1 VIINEKRRSHYVI
14 HSIFLLLLLY
24 FINGIVNLWG
34 YARLAIGPGKGGY
47 YHPRFFFRENAYE
60 ICKMQRRRIIK
71 GGASTASSPKSSAFS
86 TKETVSA
93 ATNTSSFQQQ
103 QVIVA
108 AKKQKKFKRQPSL
121 SAVSVVSQ
129 GSSDCELSPIKPP
142 KTLTTTTM
150 TMMMPTSLPDSSK
163 SNCTAASTSIAT
175 AISPD
180 NNRSLQSI
188 LDLDLDFDGLEFLP
202 PSQVQQQQQQES
214 AATTTINTYINPP
227 QGGDCIDFEGRSYFF
242 LDDKEIATAYNTA
255 CDVEL
260 LRSPSTAPVPRRVSR
275 QNHEQKQ
282 LSAAAAAVPI
292 GMVPALPNLTTANML
307 SEISRRRVSV
317 EIDKFA
323 AASRRVYDH
332 AASASASTSTSASV
346 STTEQQDDDGDE
358 WWQ

>member
-1 VIINEKRRSHYVI
+1 M
-14 HSIFLLLLLY
+14 
-24 FINGIVNLWG
+24 NLWG

-47 YHPRFFFRENAYE
+47 YHPRFFFRENVYE

-71 GGASTASSPKSSAFS
+71 GGASTASSPKSTAFS

-93 ATNTSSFQQQ
+93 ANTSGSQQQ
-103 QVIVA
+103 QVITA

-150 TMMMPTSLPDSSK
+150 MMMPTSLPDSSK
-163 SNCTAASTSIAT
+163 SNCTAATTSIAA
-175 AISPD
+175 AISLD
-180 NNRSLQSI
+180 NNKSLQSM
-188 LDLDLDFDGLEFLP
+188 LDLDLDFDGLEFSS
-202 PSQVQQQQQQES
+202 PSQVQQQQES
-214 AATTTINTYINPP
+214 ATTTTTTTTTYTNPP

-242 LDDKEIATAYNTA
+242 LDEKEIATAYNTA

-260 LRSPSTAPVPRRVSR
+260 LRNTPTAPVPRRVSR

-292 GMVPALPNLTTANML
+292 GMVPSLPNLTTANML

-332 AASASASTSTSASV
+332 EACASASTSTSASV
-346 STTEQQDDDGDE
+346 STTEQQDDDDE

>member
-1 VIINEKRRSHYVI
+1 M
-14 HSIFLLLLLY
+14 
-24 FINGIVNLWG
+24 NLWG

-47 YHPRFFFRENAYE
+47 YHPRFFFRENVYE

-71 GGASTASSPKSSAFS
+71 GGASTASSPKSTAFS

-93 ATNTSSFQQQ
+93 ANTSGSQQQ
-103 QVIVA
+103 QVITA
-108 AKKQKKFKRQPSL
+108 AKKQKKLKRQPSL

-150 TMMMPTSLPDSSK
+150 MMMPTPLPDSSK
-163 SNCTAASTSIAT
+163 SNCTAATTSIAA
-175 AISPD
+175 AISLD
-180 NNRSLQSI
+180 NNKSLQSM
-188 LDLDLDFDGLEFLP
+188 LDLDLDFDGLEFSS
-202 PSQVQQQQQQES
+202 PSQVQQQQQQQES
-214 AATTTINTYINPP
+214 ATTTTTTTTTYTNPP

-242 LDDKEIATAYNTA
+242 LDEKEIATAYNTA
-255 CDVEL
+255 RDVEL
-260 LRSPSTAPVPRRVSR
+260 LRNPPTPTVPRRVSR
-275 QNHEQKQ
+275 QNHEQEELYRPHQ
-282 LSAAAAAVPI
+282 LQPKIKYAAAATAAAVPI
-292 GMVPALPNLTTANML
+292 GMVPSLPNLTTANML

-332 AASASASTSTSASV
+332 AACASASTSTSASV
-346 STTEQQDDDGDE
+346 STTEQQDDDDDE